1 MVSQHKCIDFPISI
15 NYIALLVGY
24 AVNQTEKL
32 RVKLILFICI
42 SVSLLLISSCDP
54 FNPDV
59 EKDENLIVIGD
70 NSTISGL
77 MQNFVL
83 SYSVKDS
90 SLYTTLLD
98 SDFVFSW
105 DNNGVVESWNRDEDL
120 RITKRLFRSFK
131 KIDLVFNND
140 FPQANTPDTSF
151 VASFNLGLMTGSGIE
166 NFTGHARFSCRRKNS
181 GGKQEYKIYRWE
193 DLK

>member
-1 MVSQHKCIDFPISI
+1 MKITLIFIIS
-15 NYIALLVGY
+15 ALM
-24 AVNQTEKL
+24 
-32 RVKLILFICI
+32 
-42 SVSLLLISSCDP
+42 LLISSCDP
-54 FNPDV
+54 FNPDI
-59 EKDENLIVIGD
+59 EKDENLVVIGD

-90 SLYTTLLD
+90 SLYATLLD
-98 SDFVFSW
+98 SSFVFSW

-140 FPQANTPDTSF
+140 FPSANTQDTSF
-151 VASFNLGLMTGSGIE
+151 VASFKLSLMTGSGIE

-181 GGKQEYKIYRWE
+181 GDKQEYKIYRWE